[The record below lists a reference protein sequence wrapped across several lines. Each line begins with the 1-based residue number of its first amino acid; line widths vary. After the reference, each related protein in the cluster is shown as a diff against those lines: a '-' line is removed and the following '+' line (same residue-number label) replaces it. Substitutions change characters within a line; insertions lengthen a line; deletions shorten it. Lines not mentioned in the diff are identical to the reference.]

1 MQKSLQP
8 GTAFDACYHEP
19 MPLRLRAHVTQGRI
33 VVDEPVDLP
42 DGTEVQVEIANDS
55 DGLDDEDRARLHAAI
70 AQSQDEID
78 RGEGV
83 PAAQLLAG
91 LRARRR

>member
-1 MQKSLQP
+1 MLSISPPSQP
-8 GTAFDACYHEP
+8 ADAFYHHP
-19 MPLRLRAHVTQGRI
+19 MTLTLRAHVAQGRI

-42 DGTEVQVEIANDS
+42 DGTEVRVEIVNDS
-55 DGLDDEDRARLHAAI
+55 DGLDDEDRARLHI
-70 AQSQDEID
+70 EQSQDEID

-83 PAAQLLAG
+83 PAAQLIAE